1 MGRRKK
7 KPEVDNR
14 VKTIDIVKMSGGR
27 KDLTEEQKMA
37 ANELIEMAARDG
49 YRITQ
54 LSFF

>member
-1 MGRRKK
+1 MAKRKK
-7 KPEVDNR
+7 KYQNDK
-14 VKTIDIVKMSGGR
+14 VKTIDIVKMGGGR

-37 ANELIEMAARDG
+37 ANQLIEIAARDG